1 MKNKHKIYR
10 NLNWNRPDG
19 GSVYSIQNDKDLV
32 VGHESWITL
41 KDCDLRVQPKGNQ
54 RVRDEQR
61 KNVHAYIQ
69 GYLLEIEDGPKFD
82 EYKELGEAVEITYN
96 PYKHNSFVRVDTGES
111 IYKAKA
117 VFTNPDS
124 VFAII

>member
-54 RVRDEQR
+54 RVRDEQC

-69 GYLLEIEDGPKFD
+69 GYLTSARGNTL
-82 EYKELGEAVEITYN
+82 ELGEAVEITYN